1 MHFFGSNTVSWGISG
16 STNPLDT
23 RCWCKDPMPRGT
35 GKVPDAEHR
44 AVMFACGLVQLDAIP
59 VTWSKV
65 SLPIEAHNPLLL
77 ACHKDLVSNFSFGP
91 FTLLQTAQR
100 WGRWGLLLPFVFSSA
115 LASYTGEVHPG
126 SPGRGGNR

>member
-1 MHFFGSNTVSWGISG
+1 
-16 STNPLDT
+16 
-23 RCWCKDPMPRGT
+23 MPRGT